1 MKKLF
6 YIDPYIKEFTAEVLE
21 IKEIDNK
28 FHVVL
33 DQTAFFP
40 GGGGQC
46 GDLGFIE
53 NHKVIDVY
61 EADGTIYH
69 VVETNPI
76 KIHKVKCSID
86 WDRRFDGMQQHLGQ
100 HVLSGCFYKL
110 FNANTFAIHLGT
122 EISTVDIEGTLTEE
136 QVREAEKYANEVI
149 SEGLTVEFLIPTK
162 KELKSLTLRRALPNT
177 KEDISVVKIGD
188 LDINACCGVHPRN
201 TRDLRMIKIKK
212 YEKHKQGT
220 RIEFLSGNRA
230 VADSLKKD
238 NFANIICK
246 YLNCNEDEVINGIKN
261 LNASL
266 KDALDENKKIKNQLA
281 TYEIKELI
289 NEADTIDNMKVLKK
303 IYTDETVKYVN
314 TVISKVVENDN
325 MVTLMAV
332 VSGDKVNLI
341 FACSKNLKNVKVNEI
356 LKDAITLIDGRGG
369 GSPFLAQ
376 GGGKNNGNLE
386 NALNYAFNKLKK

>member
-6 YIDPYIKEFTAEVLE
+6 YIDPYIKEFTAEILE

-69 VVETNPI
+69 VVETKPI

-149 SEGLTVEFLIPTK
+149 SDGLTVEFLIPTK

>member
-6 YIDPYIKEFTAEVLE
+6 YIDPYIKEFTAEILD

-28 FHVVL
+28 FHVAL

-40 GGGGQC
+40 GGGGQH
-46 GDLGFIE
+46 GDLGTIGD
-53 NHKVIDVY
+53 NKVIDVY
-61 EADGTIYH
+61 ENNETIYH
-69 VVETNPI
+69 VLDKKPI
-76 KIHKVKCSID
+76 KIHKVKCAID

-110 FNANTFAIHLGT
+110 FNANTFAIHLGND
-122 EISTVDIEGTLTEE
+122 ISTVDIEGILTED
-136 QVREAEKYANEVI
+136 QIRKAESYANEVI
-149 SEGLTVEFLIPTK
+149 NEGLTVEFLIPTK
-162 KELKSLTLRRALPNT
+162 KELKSLTLRRSLPNT

-220 RIEFLSGNRA
+220 RIEFLSGTRA
-230 VADSLKKD
+230 INDSLRKD
-238 NFANIICK
+238 NFANTICK

-281 TYEIKELI
+281 NYEIKELI
-289 NEADTIDNMKVLKK
+289 NEAETIGDMKILKK

-341 FACSKNLKNVKVNEI
+341 FACSKNLKDVKVNEL
-356 LKDAITLIDGRGG
+356 LKDTITLIDGRGG

-386 NALNYAFNKLKK
+386 NALNYAFNKLKN

>member
-6 YIDPYIKEFTAEVLE
+6 YTDPYIKEFTAEILE
-21 IKEIDNK
+21 IKEIDSK
-28 FHVVL
+28 FHVTL

-53 NHKVIDVY
+53 NHKVVDVY
-61 EADGTIYH
+61 ESEDTIYH
-69 VVETNPI
+69 VVEKKPI

-86 WDRRFDGMQQHLGQ
+86 WNRRFDGMQQHLGQ

-110 FNANTFAIHLGT
+110 FGANTFAIHLGS

-136 QVREAEKYANEVI
+136 QVREAERYANEVI
-149 SEGLTVEFLIPTK
+149 SEGLTVDFLIPTK

-177 KEDISVVKIGD
+177 KEDISIVKIDD

-220 RIEFLSGNRA
+220 RIEFLSGDRA
-230 VADSLKKD
+230 ISDSLKKD
-238 NFANIICK
+238 NFANMICK
-246 YLNCNEDEVINGIKN
+246 YLNCNEEEVINGIKN

-266 KDALDENKKIKNQLA
+266 KDTLDENKKIKNQLA

-289 NEADTIDNMKVLKK
+289 NEAETIGDMKVLKK
-303 IYTDETVKYVN
+303 IYTAETVKYVN
-314 TVISKVVENDN
+314 TVISKIVENDN

-332 VSGDKVNLI
+332 VSEDKVNLI
-341 FACSKNLKNVKVNEI
+341 FACSKNLKDVKVNEI
-356 LKDAITLIDGRGG
+356 LKDTITLIDGRGG

-386 NALNYAFNKLKK
+386 NALNYAFNKLKN

>member
-6 YIDPYIKEFTAEVLE
+6 YIDPYIKEFTAEILE

-53 NHKVIDVY
+53 NHKVIDIY

-69 VVETNPI
+69 VVETKPI

>member
-6 YIDPYIKEFTAEVLE
+6 YIDPYIKEFTAEILE

-69 VVETNPI
+69 VVETKPI

-149 SEGLTVEFLIPTK
+149 SDGLTVEFLIPTK

-325 MVTLMAV
+325 MVTLMSV

>member
-6 YIDPYIKEFTAEVLE
+6 YIDPYIKEFTAEILE

-69 VVETNPI
+69 VVETKPI

>member
-6 YIDPYIKEFTAEVLE
+6 YDNPYIKEFTAEVLQ
-21 IKEIDNK
+21 IKEVTNK
-28 FHVVL
+28 FHIVL
-33 DQTAFFP
+33 DKTAFFP

-61 EADGTIYH
+61 EVDGTIYH
-69 VVETNPI
+69 VVETKPI

-122 EISTVDIEGTLTEE
+122 EISTVDIEGTLTED
-136 QVREAEKYANEVI
+136 QVRKAEKYANEVI

-220 RIEFLSGNRA
+220 RIEFLSGTRA
-230 VADSLKKD
+230 INDSLRKD
-238 NFANIICK
+238 NFANTICK
-246 YLNCNEDEVINGIKN
+246 YLNCNEEEVINSIKN

-266 KDALDENKKIKNQLA
+266 KNALDENRKIKNQLA
-281 TYEIKELI
+281 TYEIKDLI
-289 NEADTIDNMKVLKK
+289 NEAETIDNMKILKK
-303 IYTDETVKYVN
+303 IYTDETIKYVN
-314 TVISKVVENDN
+314 TLISKIVENDN

-332 VSGDKVNLI
+332 VSDDKVNLI
-341 FACSKNLKNVKVNEI
+341 FACSKNLKDVKVNEL
-356 LKDAITLIDGRGG
+356 LKDTITLIDGRGG

-386 NALNYAFNKLKK
+386 NALNYAFNKLKN

>member
-6 YIDPYIKEFTAEVLE
+6 YIDPYIKEFTAEILE
-21 IKEIDNK
+21 IKEINNK
-28 FHVVL
+28 FHVAL

-53 NHKVIDVY
+53 DHKVIEVY
-61 EADGTIYH
+61 ENEDTIYH
-69 VVETNPI
+69 VVEKKPI
-76 KIHKVKCSID
+76 KIHKVKCFID

-110 FNANTFAIHLGT
+110 FGANTFAIHLGA

-136 QVREAEKYANEVI
+136 QVREAERYANEVI
-149 SEGLTVEFLIPTK
+149 SEGLTVDFLIPTK

-230 VADSLKKD
+230 ISDSLKKD
-238 NFANIICK
+238 TFANMICK

-289 NEADTIDNMKVLKK
+289 NEAETVGDMKILKK

-332 VSGDKVNLI
+332 VSDDKVNLI

-356 LKDAITLIDGRGG
+356 LKDNITLVDGRGG

-386 NALNYAFNKLKK
+386 NALDYAFNKLKN

>member
-6 YIDPYIKEFTAEVLE
+6 YIDPYIKEFTAEILE

-69 VVETNPI
+69 VVETKPI

-149 SEGLTVEFLIPTK
+149 SDGLTVEFLIPTK

-266 KDALDENKKIKNQLA
+266 KDALDENKKINNQLA

-325 MVTLMAV
+325 MVTLMSV

>member
-6 YIDPYIKEFTAEVLE
+6 YIDPYIKEFTAEILE

-69 VVETNPI
+69 VVETKPI

-149 SEGLTVEFLIPTK
+149 SDGLTVEFLIPTK

-261 LNASL
+261 LNTSL

-325 MVTLMAV
+325 MVTLMSV

>member
-6 YIDPYIKEFTAEVLE
+6 YIDPYIKEFTAEILE

-69 VVETNPI
+69 VVETKPI

-149 SEGLTVEFLIPTK
+149 SDGLTVEFLIPTK

-261 LNASL
+261 LNTSL